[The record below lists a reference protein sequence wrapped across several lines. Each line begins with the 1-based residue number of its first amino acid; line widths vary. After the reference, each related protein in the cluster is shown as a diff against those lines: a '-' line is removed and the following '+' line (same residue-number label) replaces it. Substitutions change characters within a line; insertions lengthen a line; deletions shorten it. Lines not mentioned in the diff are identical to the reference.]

1 MDPLSRPRE
10 VPRSMDSSCPG
21 LTRASIEKKRF
32 FQGGVDC
39 RVKLGNDGVGS
50 EIGSKSFAVSDDPR
64 MTDCEFLK
72 RKSPV
77 RQGGAKYSGRYAN
90 GGVVISRRA
99 VFDLIPA
106 GVVPVA
112 DSVAGR

>member
-1 MDPLSRPRE
+1 YCPHACFWPQLSANTWTLLGDNVKYAGRNWPLSRPRE

-72 RKSPV
+72 R
-77 RQGGAKYSGRYAN
+77 
-90 GGVVISRRA
+90 
-99 VFDLIPA
+99 
-106 GVVPVA
+106 
-112 DSVAGR
+112 